1 MDEQDQ
7 HIIEALGKARI
18 FIRKGKVIEVGEPKI
33 SFCPLFEKYRNI
45 KKITNQAIRENIQ
58 FRIDDFGMC
67 TPQRIL
73 KMKDFLSFGISEIL
87 GTILKEGMIDCVV
100 AVCEGCGT
108 VILTDSEM
116 VQGVGGRVSG
126 LVSTTPIK
134 EIIDTIGRE
143 NILDPEY
150 CTINQAQGVLKA
162 INMGYKKIAVTI
174 VDPHEAQRLRKME
187 KKFKDVK
194 IYLFVVHTTGI
205 TSKDAE
211 TFFNHADVIT
221 GCASKWIKEIGAD
234 INVFSVGA
242 SIPIYGAT
250 EAGEKFIHKRIQKI
264 GGLKEKKDAK
274 IPKPLI

>member
-1 MDEQDQ
+1 MDEEDQ

-18 FIRKGKVIEVGEPKI
+18 VIRQGKVIEVGEPKI
-33 SFCPLFEKYRNI
+33 SYCPLFEKYRDI
-45 KKITNQAIRENIQ
+45 KKITKKAIRENIE
-58 FRIDDFGMC
+58 FRINDFGMC

-87 GTILKEGMIDCVV
+87 STLLEEGMIDCVV

-108 VILTDSEM
+108 VILTDSEL

-134 EIIDTIGRE
+134 EIMNTIGRDH
-143 NILDPEY
+143 ILDPEHS
-150 CTINQAQGVLKA
+150 TINQTQGVLKA

-174 VDPHEAQRLRKME
+174 IEADDSQKLRE
-187 KKFKDVK
+187 IENKFKDTR
-194 IYLFVVHTTGI
+194 IYIFVVHTTNI
-205 TSKDAE
+205 SPKDAE
-211 TFFNHADVIT
+211 ILLNHADVIT
-221 GCASKWIKEIGAD
+221 GCASKWIRKIGED
-234 INVFSVGA
+234 QKIFSVGE

-250 EAGEKFIHKRIQKI
+250 EDGELFIHTRIQKI
-264 GGLKEKKDAK
+264 GGLKAKKDAK